1 MAASKPTGSAHRD
14 KAGRPVVAVT
24 GMGIVTSLGV
34 GKTDNWAKLTAGESG
49 IRRIS
54 RFPLDSLR
62 TTIAGTVDHVYK
74 DYMPPAALSERIA
87 LMAGEEAIS
96 QSGIGSKGHFPGP
109 LFLALPPLEI
119 EWPYRMQMAEHAIPG
134 GDAGYPDL
142 MRVAREPQF
151 APIYET
157 LKYGIIGEH
166 LADHFGT
173 EGSPISLTT
182 ACASGATAIQLGV
195 EAIRRGECQ
204 AALALGAD
212 GSLTPESLVRF
223 SLLSA
228 LSTQNDPPAQA
239 SKPFSKNRDGFVLA
253 EGAAALVLEDYDHA
267 IARRRGARH
276 SRRLRREVRFFPPDP
291 LKPRRQADH
300 CLHAQRAD
308 RCRGRAGR
316 RRLHK
321 CARHLDAGER

>member
-1 MAASKPTGSAHRD
+1 MMALSKPTASAHRD
-14 KAGRPVVAVT
+14 KAGRPVIAVT
-24 GMGIVTSLGV
+24 GMGVVTSLGV
-34 GKTDNWAKLTAGESG
+34 GKADNWAKLTAGKSG

-62 TTIAGTVDHVYK
+62 TTIAGTVDAVYK
-74 DYMPPAALSERIA
+74 DYMPPAGLSERIA
-87 LMAGEEAIS
+87 LLAGEEAIAEAS
-96 QSGIGSKGHFPGP
+96 IGGKGRFPGP

-119 EWPYRMQMAEHAIPG
+119 EWPYRIQMAKQAAPD

-151 APIYET
+151 APVYET

-204 AALALGAD
+204 AALAVGAD

-228 LSTQNDPPAQA
+228 LSTQNDPPDQA
-239 SKPFSKNRDGFVLA
+239 SKPV
-253 EGAAALVLEDYDHA
+253 
-267 IARRRGARH
+267 
-276 SRRLRREVRFFPPDP
+276 
-291 LKPRRQADH
+291 
-300 CLHAQRAD
+300 
-308 RCRGRAGR
+308 
-316 RRLHK
+316 
-321 CARHLDAGER
+321 

>member
-1 MAASKPTGSAHRD
+1 MAASKPTTSAYRD
-14 KAGRPVVAVT
+14 KAGRPVIAVT
-24 GMGIVTSLGV
+24 GMGVITSLGV
-34 GKTDNWAKLTAGESG
+34 GKEDNWAKLTAGKSG

-62 TTIAGTVDHVYK
+62 TTIAGTVNDVYK
-74 DYMPPAALSERIA
+74 DYMPPAELSERIA
-87 LMAGEEAIS
+87 LLAGEEAIA
-96 QSGIGSKGHFPGP
+96 QSGIGTKGQFPGP

-119 EWPYRMQMAEHAIPG
+119 EWPYRIQMAEEATPN
-134 GDAGYPDL
+134 GDAGYADL
-142 MRVAREPQF
+142 MRVARKPQF

-204 AALALGAD
+204 AALAVGAD

-228 LSTQNDPPAQA
+228 HPKRSARASLQA
-239 SKPFSKNRDGFVLA
+239 ILQEPRW
-253 EGAAALVLEDYDHA
+253 
-267 IARRRGARH
+267 ICTRRRRGGTGA
-276 SRRLRREVRFFPPDP
+276 
-291 LKPRRQADH
+291 
-300 CLHAQRAD
+300 
-308 RCRGRAGR
+308 
-316 RRLHK
+316 
-321 CARHLDAGER
+321 

>member
-1 MAASKPTGSAHRD
+1 
-14 KAGRPVVAVT
+14 
-24 GMGIVTSLGV
+24 
-34 GKTDNWAKLTAGESG
+34 
-49 IRRIS
+49 
-54 RFPLDSLR
+54 
-62 TTIAGTVDHVYK
+62 
-74 DYMPPAALSERIA
+74 
-87 LMAGEEAIS
+87 
-96 QSGIGSKGHFPGP
+96 

-119 EWPYRMQMAEHAIPG
+119 EWPYRMQMAERAAPS

-151 APIYET
+151 TPVYET

-166 LADHFGT
+166 LAAHFGT

-204 AALALGAD
+204 AALAVGAD

-228 LSTQNDPPAQA
+228 LSTQNDPPDQA

-267 IARRRGARH
+267 IARGAKVLGILEGCGEKSDSFHRTRSSPDGKPIIACMRNALADAGVGPEDVDYINAH
-276 SRRLRREVRFFPPDP
+276 GTSTPENDKMEHLGVSTVFGEHMRNIPISSNKSMIGHTLTAAGAVEAVFSLLTLEHQRIPPTINHQVPDP
-291 LKPRRQADH
+291 AIPLDVVPNAARDARVTRAISNSFGFGGQNV
-300 CLHAQRAD
+300 CLVMTREPA
-308 RCRGRAGR
+308 
-316 RRLHK
+316 
-321 CARHLDAGER
+321 